1 MGESALLSNRAVL
14 EHNPDIS
21 LPGRE
26 SNFGNLVSYPTEQR
40 EYVHMLKKVV
50 IAGAAAAVVLGA
62 GTAALA
68 ASGSG
73 SSPGPSASASSNP
86 GKPAA
91 AGKAH
96 LGRML
101 ARRSLH
107 GTWVTRD
114 GKSGFVTHDA
124 IRGQVTAVSASSI
137 TVKAAD
143 NVSQT
148 YAITSD
154 TKVHTRADK
163 GKAGTINEVQTGDR
177 VIVLGT
183 GTSSLTATQVLA
195 GK

>member
-1 MGESALLSNRAVL
+1 
-14 EHNPDIS
+14 
-21 LPGRE
+21 
-26 SNFGNLVSYPTEQR
+26 
-40 EYVHMLKKVV
+40 
-50 IAGAAAAVVLGA
+50 
-62 GTAALA
+62 
-68 ASGSG
+68 
-73 SSPGPSASASSNP
+73 
-86 GKPAA
+86 
-91 AGKAH
+91 
-96 LGRML
+96 ML

-114 GKSGFVTHDA
+114 GSSGFVTHDA

-154 TKVHTRADK
+154 TKVHLRGDK
-163 GKAGTINEVQTGDR
+163 GKAGTIGEVKTGDR

-183 GTSSLTATQVLA
+183 GTTSLTANQVLA

>member
-1 MGESALLSNRAVL
+1 
-14 EHNPDIS
+14 
-21 LPGRE
+21 LPGCE
-26 SNFGNLVSYPTEQR
+26 SNFGNLVSNPIEQR
-40 EYVHMLKKVV
+40 EYEHMLKKVV
-50 IAGAAAAVVLGA
+50 LAGTAAAVVLGA

-73 SSPGPSASASSNP
+73 SSPSPSASASSQP
-86 GKPAA
+86 GKAARA

-96 LGRML
+96 LGKML

-114 GKSGFVTHDA
+114 GSSGFVTHDA

-154 TKVHTRADK
+154 TKVHLRGDK
-163 GKAGTINEVQTGDR
+163 GKAGTIGEVKTGDR

-183 GTSSLTATQVLA
+183 GTSSLTANQVLA

>member
-1 MGESALLSNRAVL
+1 
-14 EHNPDIS
+14 
-21 LPGRE
+21 
-26 SNFGNLVSYPTEQR
+26 
-40 EYVHMLKKVV
+40 MLKKIVL
-50 IAGAAAAVVLGA
+50 AGVAAAVVLGA

-73 SSPGPSASASSNP
+73 STPSPSASASSHP
-86 GKPAA
+86 GKPA

-114 GKSGFVTHDA
+114 GSSGFVTHDA
-124 IRGQVTAVSASSI
+124 IRGQVTAVSAGSI

-154 TKVHTRADK
+154 TKVHT
-163 GKAGTINEVQTGDR
+163 
-177 VIVLGT
+177 
-183 GTSSLTATQVLA
+183 
-195 GK
+195 